1 MAFPRSPSD
10 NAIAG
15 IAFKSLVAQWKGGSV
30 EPVLPTDIPG
40 DLLKGIV
47 DDFGDTIR
55 LPVQMAYESGS
66 NHYKVSAITASK
78 NSTGGMEIPEQ
89 ATASGTVIKS
99 KVPRPP
105 NAWILYRQH
114 NHAAVKAA
122 HPGITNNDICK

>member
-1 MAFPRSPSD
+1 MTFASSPSV
-10 NAIAG
+10 NPIAG
-15 IAFKSLVAQWKGGSV
+15 IAFKSLIAQWKGGAV

-47 DDFGDTIR
+47 DDFGLTIH

-66 NHYKVSAITASK
+66 DYYKVSAITTPK
-78 NSTGGMEIPEQ
+78 NSPGKMDG
-89 ATASGTVIKS
+89 KS

-122 HPGITNNDICK
+122 HPGIVNNDICK

>member
-1 MAFPRSPSD
+1 MSFTSPPSV
-10 NAIAG
+10 NPIAG
-15 IAFKSLVAQWKGGSV
+15 IAFKSLVAQWQGGTV
-30 EPVLPTDIPG
+30 EPVLPADIPG

-47 DDFGDTIR
+47 DDFGNTIR

-66 NHYKVSAITASK
+66 DHYKVSAITTPK
-78 NSTGGMEIPEQ
+78 NDDGRMDT
-89 ATASGTVIKS
+89 KS